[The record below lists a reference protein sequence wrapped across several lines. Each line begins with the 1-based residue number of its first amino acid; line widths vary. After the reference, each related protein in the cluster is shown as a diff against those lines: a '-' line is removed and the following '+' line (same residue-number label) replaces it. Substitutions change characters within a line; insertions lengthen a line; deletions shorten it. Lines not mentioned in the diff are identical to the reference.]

1 MKLTTAGESHG
12 KALLGDRRRAARHL
26 KIDKAKINGALA
38 LRQSGFGRG
47 ARQKIEKDEAEILS
61 GVRGGETL
69 GSPLALCIRNRTT
82 KAGRRICRT
91 GSAIFLPAPSPAF
104 VRGTPTSP
112 GCSNTGSRTRGTSW
126 SAPPQERRRSASA
139 AGEIFRQYL
148 SALGVEIAGY
158 VREVCGVKG
167 RGQVCV

>member
-12 KALLGDRRRAARHL
+12 KALLAIVEGLPAHL
-26 KIDKAKINGALA
+26 KIDKAKITGALA

-69 GSPLALCIRNRTT
+69 GSPLALCIRNRDYESW
-82 KAGRRICRT
+82 KAYMSDGECDLSSRAVTRVRPGHADLSGMLKYGQSDARNILERA
-91 GSAIFLPAPSPAF
+91 SARETAIR
-104 VRGTPTSP
+104 V
-112 GCSNTGSRTRGTSW
+112 
-126 SAPPQERRRSASA
+126 A

-158 VREVCGVKG
+158 VREVCGV
-167 RGQVCV
+167 